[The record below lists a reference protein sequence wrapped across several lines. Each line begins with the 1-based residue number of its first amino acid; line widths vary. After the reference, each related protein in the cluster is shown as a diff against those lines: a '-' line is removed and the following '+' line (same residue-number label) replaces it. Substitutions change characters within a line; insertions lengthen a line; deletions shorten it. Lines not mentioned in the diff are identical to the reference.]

1 MRNSS
6 SDNYLVAMKTDHVL
20 SNIFNATSRQSVRSH
35 TKYSLNRRQFLFFP
49 NEPHFLRG
57 LPRTEV

>member
-20 SNIFNATSRQSVRSH
+20 SNIFNATSRQSVISH